1 MSENTAKKIALLATG
16 DEITCGDILN
26 TNGQTIAKTLFEEGM
41 TPGVHLVTSDDE
53 QEIESA
59 IDYLLQHH
67 DGLIITGGLG
77 PTSDDRTRF
86 ALAKALNKELVFHES
101 IWENIQE
108 RFKRFSLKNQPDSNR
123 NQALLP
129 EGATIIPNLNG
140 SAAGCSII
148 FNNKLICMLP
158 GPPSECL
165 PMFHEYVK
173 ALFIQQ
179 RFQYPILQK
188 KWLLFDVSEGE
199 IAHELDALA
208 EDLDLVTGYRIR
220 YPYVETK
227 IRTLDP
233 VAFHTFIEKASPLLE
248 KHLINPNSQPASD
261 VLIEFLKTSSF
272 VLFVDDKAT
281 RGMLAKALITVD
293 TFEKIRFELA
303 PAPTDLQ
310 VSISGLEDFWNPS
323 PSLTHTSIDLSINQR
338 SFHFQVP
345 FRGERTLLYVVELLS
360 KEILQHLLTPD
371 RHRHPHSLL

>member
-1 MSENTAKKIALLATG
+1 MSENTVKKIALLATG
-16 DEITCGDILN
+16 DEITYGDILN
-26 TNGQTIAKTLFEEGM
+26 TNGQTIAKNLFEEGM
-41 TPGVHLVTSDDE
+41 TPGVHLVTSDDQ

-59 IDYLLQHH
+59 IAYLLKHH

-86 ALAKALNKELVFHES
+86 ALAKALNKELIFHDS
-101 IWENIQE
+101 IWKTIQE

-129 EGATIIPNLNG
+129 EGATIIPNPHG
-140 SAAGCSII
+140 TAAGCSII

-165 PMFHEYVK
+165 PMFYDYVK
-173 ALFIQQ
+173 PFFIEHG
-179 RFQYPILQK
+179 FQYPILQK
-188 KWLLFDVSEGE
+188 KWLLFGVSEGQ
-199 IAHELDALA
+199 IAHEIDELA
-208 EDLDLVTGYRIR
+208 KGLDLVTGYRIR

-233 VAFHTFIEKASPLLE
+233 IAFHTFIEKASPLLE
-248 KHLINPNSQPASD
+248 KHLINSSSQPASE
-261 VLIEFLKTSSF
+261 VLIEFLKTAPF
-272 VLFVDDKAT
+272 VLFIDDKAT

-303 PAPTDLQ
+303 PASSDLQ
-310 VSISGLEDFWNPS
+310 VSISGLEDFWNP
-323 PSLTHTSIDLSINQR
+323 PPTLTHTSLDLSINQQ
-338 SFHFQVP
+338 SSHFQVP

-360 KEILQHLLTPD
+360 KEILQHLLTTIP
-371 RHRHPHSLL
+371 L